1 MLSPLY
7 FHIVGLTAARN
18 MLGGNEEIDTIPFFW
33 TSQYGKSI
41 RYCGRCLRVAESSCF
56 LPSDF
61 YRNRHAELE
70 LISSE

>member
-1 MLSPLY
+1 MLNPLY

-41 RYCGRCLRVAESSCF
+41 L